1 MGLTGTTT
9 FTPSGSNQ
17 KQWYKVW
24 YTGGST
30 SWTAHTTG
38 AIYGYYPNFLDKRLT
53 NTGSDTLTVYFQYA
67 VFKVT
72 TDSAGCSGLSFA
84 FNSSSVTGCSF
95 AKTTSDVTSSSNF
108 PTSWSSMTKSGAT
121 YSVSNVAMLPNTTYY
136 LWIRSDDSTNG
147 HNAGSS
153 VTITGSGTYGS
164 PGNITANNTNFDSP
178 INMSY
183 GSSTSGGTYTVK
195 VKVGTSSEV
204 TLQTQSSTSSR
215 SWTPALSTYGSSYPN
230 QSSVSCVITVSTYF
244 GGVLS
249 GTKTKTVTIS
259 FTAAQVGPSAS
270 SAFSI
275 APYNT
280 GAVSGMTGYIQGYSK
295 IRASFNAS
303 NVTTQYGATIAKWSV
318 KFGSAAAVEV
328 AAGTT
333 TKDSG
338 VISAVTTVTCTV
350 TDSRGF
356 TASETYETTIT
367 PYENPALTATIKRTD
382 SNGDEDDAGTYL
394 RIDLAGWYSDID
406 GQNTQTSVVRRKLAS
421 ASSYDSDIAITTG
434 STTLNDTRKL
444 YSVANFLVSG
454 MTDAVYN
461 VQVEIT
467 DALGNKATA
476 TAVVESQHWA
486 IHFRNKGTGA
496 AFGKAAERDNE
507 LDIGNWKLTCG
518 DVVVDSL
525 SVVDSY
531 GSNTNG
537 NYCKLAN
544 GTLIQWGTMTVTSGS
559 FSAVVSPIYYYSIT
573 HDLPMAFTGA
583 SYTVSGASR
592 FSTGHS
598 VAIGGYP
605 SSASKVIIHCFD
617 YYSRSMSASA
627 ALVVR
632 WMAIGKWK

>member
-30 SWTAHTTG
+30 GWTSHSSG
-38 AIYGYYPNFLDKRLT
+38 SIYGYWPNFLDKRLHY
-53 NTGSDTLTVYFQYA
+53 TGDDTLTVYFQYA

-84 FNSSSVTGCSF
+84 FNSSTVSGASF
-95 AKTTSDVTSSSNF
+95 AKTTSDITSSSNF
-108 PTSWSSMTKSGAT
+108 PSSWTTMTKSGST

-136 LWIRSDDSTNG
+136 LWVRSNDSTNG
-147 HNAGSS
+147 HNASGS

-183 GSSTSGGTYTVK
+183 GSSTSGGTYTVT
-195 VKVGTSSEV
+195 VKVGTSSTV
-204 TLQTQSSTSSR
+204 TLQTKSSTSSR

-230 QSSVSCVITVSTYF
+230 QSSVSCVITVDTYF

-259 FTAAQVGPSAS
+259 FTAAQAGPSTS
-270 SAFSI
+270 NAFSI
-275 APYNT
+275 APRNE
-280 GAVSGMTGYIQGYSK
+280 GAVSGMSGYIQGYSK
-295 IRASFNAS
+295 IRASFNSS
-303 NVTTQYGATIAKWSV
+303 NVTRQYGATIAKWSV
-318 KFGSAAAVEV
+318 KFGSAAAVDV

-486 IHFRNKGTGA
+486 IHFRNKGAGA
-496 AFGKAAERDNE
+496 AFGKAAERDDE
-507 LDIGNWKLTCG
+507 LDIGNWKLRC
-518 DVVVDSL
+518 DS
-525 SVVDSY
+525 V
-531 GSNTNG
+531 
-537 NYCKLAN
+537 
-544 GTLIQWGTMTVTSGS
+544 I
-559 FSAVVSPIYYYSIT
+559 
-573 HDLPMAFTGA
+573 FTGA
-583 SYTVSGASR
+583 ATPLTIARTENTLINSTEFARIKAYKKAGVLYLYFNGGITGSKTTSDFTEVGRISGWNAAWDILQGMPAQSTSHSVITLQVTPDGIIKLYVSGTSLNSWYR
-592 FSTGHS
+592 VS
-598 VAIGGYP
+598 VSVPEA
-605 SSASKVIIHCFD
+605 
-617 YYSRSMSASA
+617 
-627 ALVVR
+627 
-632 WMAIGKWK
+632 

>member
-30 SWTAHTTG
+30 GWTAHTTG
-38 AIYGYYPNFLDKRLT
+38 SIYGYYPNFLDKRLT

-84 FNSSSVTGCSF
+84 FNSSTVSGASF
-95 AKTTSDVTSSSNF
+95 AKTTSDITSSSNF
-108 PTSWSSMTKSGAT
+108 PTSWTTMTKSGST
-121 YSVSNVAMLPNTTYY
+121 YSVSGVSMLPNTTYY
-136 LWIRSDDSTNG
+136 LWVRSNDSTNG

-230 QSSVSCVITVSTYF
+230 QSSVSCVITVDTYF

-259 FTAAQVGPSAS
+259 FTAAQAGPSTS

-280 GAVSGMTGYIQGYSK
+280 GAVSGMTGYIQNKSQV
-295 IRASFNAS
+295 RANFNAS

-318 KFGSAAAVEV
+318 KFGTAAAVDV
-328 AAGTT
+328 NAGTT
-333 TKDSG
+333 SKDSG
-338 VISAVTTVTCTV
+338 STISAVTTVVCTV
-350 TDSRGF
+350 TDTRGY
-356 TASETYETTIT
+356 TASETLETTII

-382 SNGDEDDAGTYL
+382 SNGTEDDAGTYL
-394 RIDLAGWYSDID
+394 RVDVAGWYSDIG
-406 GQNTQTSVVRRKLAS
+406 GQNSQTTVVRRKLAS
-421 ASSYDSDIAITTG
+421 ASTFGTDVEIDNG
-434 STTLNDTRKL
+434 STTQSGTRNL
-444 YSVANFLVSG
+444 YSAANFLVSG

-461 VQVEIT
+461 VEVEIT
-467 DALGNKATA
+467 DALGNKATITA
-476 TAVVESQHWA
+476 TVESQQWA
-486 IHFRNKGTGA
+486 LHIRNKGAGA
-496 AFGKAAERDNE
+496 AFGKAAERDSE
-507 LDIGNWKLTCG
+507 LDIGDWKLTCG
-518 DVVVDSL
+518 AISSHIVVEFASFSSLPKTIYDSAITADHVVIRDEVGTPSAMTSAWTVDTYDGSL
-525 SVVDSY
+525 
-531 GSNTNG
+531 
-537 NYCKLAN
+537 
-544 GTLIQWGTMTVTSGS
+544 TLSGS
-559 FSAVVSPIYYYSIT
+559 ISGSTTLRLVLEIPGT
-573 HDLPMAFTGA
+573 
-583 SYTVSGASR
+583 TVNA
-592 FSTGHS
+592 
-598 VAIGGYP
+598 
-605 SSASKVIIHCFD
+605 
-617 YYSRSMSASA
+617 
-627 ALVVR
+627 
-632 WMAIGKWK
+632 